1 MDPTL
6 CQTAARILPLGAGS
20 EVGRSCVVTKFRG
33 VSVMFDCGLHPAY
46 TGVSSLPFFDLI
58 NPSEID
64 VILITHFHLDHAGAL
79 PYFTERSGF
88 KGKIYMTHPTRA
100 IFRWLLNDYV
110 RVSNVAAENDLFT
123 EKELAQC
130 YEKIIP
136 IDYGQEIKL
145 KNITIIAY
153 NAGHVLGAA
162 MFLVKNEDISLLYT
176 GDYSR
181 EEDRHLKAAVI
192 PPIPIDVLISESTY
206 GVQCHQSKEERENRF
221 ITGVSDVVK
230 RGGKC
235 LLPVFALGRA
245 QELLLI
251 LDEFWESRKDLQG
264 IPILYA
270 SALAKRFMA
279 VYQTYLNMMNDR
291 IQGMAEISNPFHFKH
306 VQNIKNIEAYEDR
319 GPCVMMASP
328 GMLQNGLSRDLFEL
342 WCGDKRNGCIIPG
355 YCVDGTLAKN
365 LLCEPEE
372 ITSLKGNRLVV
383 RSSIDYISFS
393 AHVDFLQNAEFIEG
407 CKVSEVVL
415 VHGESSEMNR
425 LKSALVHRSE
435 ARSENIVIHTP
446 RNGEWVQ
453 IKGTGELNVKY
464 LGTDLPEKFN
474 GFMHIAEDGKIS
486 VVERENIS
494 QLGIS
499 EIKIVEKAKMQGV
512 SFHLLIS
519 QVDKI
524 FDIPPE
530 IKEDKD
536 RKKYIEVEG
545 VRVSEDV
552 EGSITVQW
560 ESSFKADVL
569 ANCIIKAINDAVLG
583 KNSVQIPIGQN
594 SQKQN
599 SEDEK
604 GKKGKKDEKQE
615 KSSPKHPVPKHCLKT
630 IAQILSNYFKSTL
643 TERGLEIEDK
653 TRKVVLSE
661 KGLTGDESL
670 AKTVQ
675 ELFDTVA
682 WIVRDEKPHEEGLSE
697 EE

>member
-58 NPSEID
+58 EPTEID

-130 YEKIIP
+130 YDKIIP
-136 IDYGQEIKL
+136 IDYGQEIRL

-162 MFLVKNEDISLLYT
+162 MFLIKNEDISLLYT

-192 PPIPIDVLISESTY
+192 PPFPIDILISESTY
-206 GVQCHQSKEERENRF
+206 GVQCHQSKEERETRF

-328 GMLQNGLSRDLFEL
+328 GMLQSGLSRDLFEL

-393 AHVDFLQNAEFIEG
+393 AHVDFIQNAEFIEG
-407 CKVSEVVL
+407 CKVPEVVL

-435 ARSENIVIHTP
+435 SRNESIVVHTP

-464 LGTDLPEKFN
+464 LGTELPDEFS
-474 GFMHIAEDGKIS
+474 GFMHIAEDGKVS
-486 VVERENIS
+486 VVKRDNIS

-512 SFHLLIS
+512 SFHLLVS
-519 QVDKI
+519 QIDRI
-524 FDIPPE
+524 FETAPE
-530 IKEDKD
+530 IKDKNG
-536 RKKYIEVEG
+536 KKCIEVEG
-545 VRVSEDV
+545 VEIFEDI
-552 EGSITVQW
+552 EGAITVQW

-569 ANCIIKAINDAVLG
+569 ANCIIKAINDVVLG
-583 KNSVQIPIGQN
+583 KSSVQISTQEHSTKKEEP
-594 SQKQN
+594 K
-599 SEDEK
+599 EEPKEK
-604 GKKGKKDEKQE
+604 KEKTEKKY
-615 KSSPKHPVPKHCLKT
+615 PVPKHCLKT
-630 IAQILSNYFKSTL
+630 VAQILANYFNSTL
-643 TERGLEIEDK
+643 TEEGLKIEDK
-653 TRKVVLSE
+653 GREVVLSTD
-661 KGLTGDESL
+661 GLTGDESL
-670 AKTVQ
+670 AQTVQ
-675 ELFDTVA
+675 DIFDTVA
-682 WIVRDEKPHEEGLSE
+682 WIVKDEKEH
-697 EE
+697 

>member
-6 CQTAARILPLGAGS
+6 CQTAAKILPLGAGS
-20 EVGRSCVVTKFRG
+20 EVGRSCVITKFRG
-33 VSVMFDCGLHPAY
+33 VTVMFDCGVHPAY

-58 NPSEID
+58 DPAEVD

-79 PYFTERSGF
+79 PYFTERSSF

-110 RVSNVAAENDLFT
+110 RVSNVSSENDLFT

-130 YEKIIP
+130 YDKIIP

-192 PPIPIDVLISESTY
+192 PPMAVDILISESTY
-206 GVQCHQSKEERENRF
+206 GVQCHQSKEERESRF
-221 ITGVSDVVK
+221 ISGVSDIVK

-291 IQGMAEISNPFHFKH
+291 IQGIAEISNPFHFKH
-306 VQNIKNIEAYEDR
+306 VQSIKNIEAYEDR

-328 GMLQNGLSRDLFEL
+328 GMLQSGLSRDLFEL

-355 YCVDGTLAKN
+355 YCVEGTLAKD

-393 AHVDFLQNAEFIEG
+393 AHVDFIQNAEFIEE

-464 LGTDLPEKFN
+464 LGTELPSEFS
-474 GFMHIAEDGKIS
+474 GFMHIAEDGKVS
-486 VVERENIS
+486 VVKRENIS
-494 QLGIS
+494 QLGMS

-512 SFHLLIS
+512 SFQLLIS
-519 QVDKI
+519 QIDRI
-524 FDIPPE
+524 FDTVPDI
-530 IKEDKD
+530 KD
-536 RKKYIEVEG
+536 RDGRKSMKVDGVEIF
-545 VRVSEDV
+545 EDM

-560 ESSFKADVL
+560 QSSFRTDVL

-583 KNSVQIPIGQN
+583 KYSVQIPVNKKEKNEDAEDAAQ
-594 SQKQN
+594 STEKKEE
-599 SEDEK
+599 SE
-604 GKKGKKDEKQE
+604 KK
-615 KSSPKHPVPKHCLKT
+615 STPVHPIPKHCLET
-630 IAQILSNYFKSTL
+630 VAQILANYFTSEL
-643 TERGLEIEDK
+643 TEKGLVIEDK
-653 TRKVVLSE
+653 GRKVILSVD
-661 KGLTGDESL
+661 GMTGDESL
-670 AKTVQ
+670 ARTVQ
-675 ELFDTVA
+675 EVFDTVA
-682 WIVRDEKPHEEGLSE
+682 WIVKDENR
-697 EE
+697 